1 MTYSF
6 APLDYLVLAAFG
18 LVVSGIIL
26 WAKTKRPS
34 LLQFLTMGRGLTLP
48 AFVATLVSTWYG
60 GILGIGESVS
70 YYGIGTWLL
79 MGVPFYAFGIL
90 YAFWLAKRVRES
102 EQISIPER
110 ISARFGR
117 GAAIISAGLVF
128 LLAVP
133 AAHVLMLGTLAQV
146 VTGWPLAWCVAGA
159 GLVAVAALYR
169 GGMLADVR
177 LGFVAFGL
185 MYLGFVVIDGW
196 CLWHFPVRDA
206 IASLPPGLRSLD
218 GGQGPLAVGSYFILG
233 AWTLV
238 DPGFH
243 QRVASAQT
251 PQTGR
256 NGVLLSVVCWV
267 LFDFLSITAGIYAL
281 HVLKPLPTDPVQIFP
296 ALGSVILPP
305 GLRGL
310 FFVGMAGTILSALV
324 GYTLVSGATIGR
336 EMIGRGRPG
345 QSDEAIA
352 NWTRVGFGVSTIVA
366 VLLAQFVQSVVG
378 LWYAWSGAVVGAL
391 LIPFAL
397 AYAQPKRDVAS
408 RYVSVAMVASFLTSF
423 CWLVYGKRTHNDLL
437 EVVVLEQKFSLGT
450 LVPGLGVS
458 ALIIGYGWAV
468 AGKSRT

>member
-1 MTYSF
+1 
-6 APLDYLVLAAFG
+6 
-18 LVVSGIIL
+18 
-26 WAKTKRPS
+26 
-34 LLQFLTMGRGLTLP
+34 
-48 AFVATLVSTWYG
+48 
-60 GILGIGESVS
+60 
-70 YYGIGTWLL
+70 
-79 MGVPFYAFGIL
+79 
-90 YAFWLAKRVRES
+90 
-102 EQISIPER
+102 
-110 ISARFGR
+110 
-117 GAAIISAGLVF
+117 
-128 LLAVP
+128 LAV
-133 AAHVLMLGTLAQV
+133 A
-146 VTGWPLAWCVAGA
+146 
-159 GLVAVAALYR
+159 
-169 GGMLADVR
+169 
-177 LGFVAFGL
+177 
-185 MYLGFVVIDGW
+185 
-196 CLWHFPVRDA
+196 
-206 IASLPPGLRSLD
+206 
-218 GGQGPLAVGSYFILG
+218 SYFILG

-251 PQTGR
+251 PQTGM

-267 LFDFLSITAGIYAL
+267 VFDLLSITAGIYAL
-281 HVLKPLPTDPVQIFP
+281 HLLTPLPTDPVQIFP
-296 ALGSVILPP
+296 ALGSAILPP

-397 AYAQPKRDVAS
+397 AYAQPKRDLAS